1 LITSSKSENQ
11 IPGLDLA
18 SNNENSSKGFLNVSM
33 ILPQNQIR
41 PIQTPDDKPFN
52 FPKNIANLST
62 LNSHP
67 INVPHNK
74 MNQPPMYQNSSNW
87 SNCTNS
93 VIYQNQLPSDVDK
106 SSISSFAQQAD
117 VDSRP
122 PYDGDKSN
130 SNYNSLQ
137 NAAPSNTYRKQL
149 LEGSYNKLS
158 SESNTLYNKPSDE
171 QSYNR
176 NFNTSSSNFY
186 GYNQTKGNVSDFNNF
201 SKLPENSNTP
211 YQQSKLCLNTA
222 TSKPPSLLTLNLFKP
237 ITLGKMNIIIDYF
250 ENN

>member
-1 LITSSKSENQ
+1 MTPSKSENQ

-52 FPKNIANLST
+52 FPKSIANLST

-67 INVPHNK
+67 INIPHNK
-74 MNQPPMYQNSSNW
+74 MNQPPISMYQNSSNW
-87 SNCTNS
+87 SNYTNS
-93 VIYQNQLPSDVDK
+93 VTYQNQLPPDIDK
-106 SSISSFAQQAD
+106 SSISSFAQQTD

-122 PYDGDKSN
+122 PYDGDKPN
-130 SNYNSLQ
+130 SNYNNLQ
-137 NAAPSNTYRKQL
+137 NAAPNNTYRRQL

-158 SESNTLYNKPSDE
+158 SETNTLYNKLPDD

-176 NFNTSSSNFY
+176 NFNKSSSNFHS
-186 GYNQTKGNVSDFNNF
+186 YNHTKGNVSDFNNF

-211 YQQSKLCLNTA
+211 YQQSKLCLNTE
-222 TSKPPSLLTLNLFKP
+222 TSKPPSLLTLNLVKP
-237 ITLGKMNIIIDYF
+237 IALGKMYIIID
-250 ENN
+250 